1 MLACGR
7 GREQE
12 IIDAHATVLT
22 MRMNAMNRQAAIVL
36 SLGLLAGFTAAYSSA
51 RAEETIKANVKWPS
65 WRGPHFNGVADGE
78 NYPTK
83 WTSSENVKW
92 KIKLPGRGAS
102 TPAVVDDKLILTC
115 GAAGKNT
122 VVCLSFNSGETLWTT
137 EIGAETAGK
146 HAKATGANPSIAT
159 DGEHAY
165 AYFKSGDLACLD
177 LAGKIVWQINLQE
190 KYGKLKD
197 ENGKDTLWWDLGNSP
212 VLTKNAVVIALMHSG
227 PSFLVAFDKTT
238 GTELWKSDRNLDA
251 PVEAAQSYTTPA
263 LAKKGDQEVL
273 VTVGADAVTAHDASS
288 GKELWQVNGLNP
300 SQNGY
305 FRSISSPVVVDG
317 IVVAPY
323 ARGSSLTAIKL
334 GGQGD
339 VTKSHVLWHN
349 TGEGSGADVPTPIA
363 VDGKIYIFHDG
374 REKNLACLDLQT
386 GKELWS
392 VATPKHRTSISASPI
407 KAGDRFYV
415 AREDG
420 TVFVIKDGK
429 IESENPLDGDMFVAT
444 PVLVDGKILLRTV
457 NTLYCI
463 Q

>member
-51 RAEETIKANVKWPS
+51 RAEETNNANVKWPS

-122 VVCLSFNSGETLWTT
+122 VVCLSFKSGETLWTT

-227 PSFLVAFDKTT
+227 PSFLVAFDKTS
-238 GTELWKSDRNLDA
+238 GTELWKSERNFDA
-251 PVEAAQSYTTPA
+251 PEEAAQSYSTPM
-263 LAKKGDQEVL
+263 LVKDGDMDLL
-273 VTVGADAVTAHDASS
+273 VTVGADFITGNDANT
-288 GKELWQVNGLNP
+288 GREVWRVGTLNP
-300 SQNGY
+300 WGGRY
-305 FRSISSPVVVDG
+305 FRSISSVVASDG
-317 IVVAPY
+317 IVIAPY
-323 ARGSSLTAIKL
+323 SRGNSLTAIRLEGVQKPTL
-334 GGQGD
+334 
-339 VTKSHVLWHN
+339 LWQHAH
-349 TGEGSGADVPTPIA
+349 EGSGADVPTPIA
-363 VDGKIYIFHDG
+363 EDGKVYIYQDG
-374 REKNLACLDLQT
+374 KASRLACIDIKT
-386 GKELWS
+386 GKELWA
-392 VATPKHRTSISASPI
+392 VPTGQHRKAVSASPI

-463 Q
+463 E